1 MFKVFDRKKNQV
13 DLLENPISPVI
24 VNELGGIGEL
34 SFSVPSTYKHLELEG
49 YIQVENDHEYVIK
62 EIVTHGTNREVVCTL
77 NIEEIL
83 GMAWSKFISRENTLM
98 KCAELVLSGTG
109 WRAINKS
116 SCTVS
121 RNLYGTVTNSYN
133 LLQMMCTVYNV
144 EFIFDT
150 FAKTVTFVDKVGKD
164 AGVYFINDINLKQL
178 NIDTHT
184 HKYITRVIPIGKE
197 GLTIESVNDGKN
209 YLYLQE

>member
-1 MFKVFDRKKNQV
+1 MFKIFDRKKNQL

-24 VNELGGIGEL
+24 VNELGGIEEL
-34 SFSVPSTYKHLELEG
+34 SFSVPSTYKYLELEG

-144 EFIFDT
+144 EFIFD
-150 FAKTVTFVDKVGKD
+150 FSN
-164 AGVYFINDINLKQL
+164 ISLKIL
-178 NIDTHT
+178 
-184 HKYITRVIPIGKE
+184 K
-197 GLTIESVNDGKN
+197 
-209 YLYLQE
+209 